1 MTEFKKINELPL
13 VTTIGDNDRL
23 IVETATGTKAVTK
36 SAFKEEAQTITKEDI
51 GLGNV
56 DNTSDMDKP
65 ISTLVQTELN
75 KRATVSYVSAQIND
89 LAETYLAKTD
99 ASSTYLTQNTASG
112 TYLTQSNAA
121 LYYVSKDDFN
131 TALSGLESLLAEV

>member
-36 SAFKEEAQTITKEDI
+36 SAFKEEAQTITKEDV

-65 ISTLVQTELN
+65 ISTLVQAELN
-75 KRATVSYVSAQIND
+75 KKASTNALSNAIAG
-89 LAETYLAKTD
+89 LAETYLTIDD
-99 ASSTYLTQNTASG
+99 AQSTYLTQNNASG